1 MDNIWKVAGNINLMI
16 AFFCNSNNPR
26 ITKSIPVSETKNKSY
41 FLLLLNPWWNMKA
54 MVNIPFSWNPLWNHL
69 APHKFHWSSNH
80 KWDGKHLV
88 QHETQIAN
96 VESKYLWLINDEL
109 LDNKNYY
116 SHFTNLHRHN
126 NPLEQVLKEVVY
138 FSTVEMKEGH
148 SHNYQHEC

>member
-1 MDNIWKVAGNINLMI
+1 MDNIWKVAGNINLTI

-96 VESKYLWLINDEL
+96 VESKYLWLINDKL
-109 LDNKNYY
+109 LDKI
-116 SHFTNLHRHN
+116 T
-126 NPLEQVLKEVVY
+126 
-138 FSTVEMKEGH
+138 TVILLTYIDIIILYCR
-148 SHNYQHEC
+148 SWRRWCIFQQ